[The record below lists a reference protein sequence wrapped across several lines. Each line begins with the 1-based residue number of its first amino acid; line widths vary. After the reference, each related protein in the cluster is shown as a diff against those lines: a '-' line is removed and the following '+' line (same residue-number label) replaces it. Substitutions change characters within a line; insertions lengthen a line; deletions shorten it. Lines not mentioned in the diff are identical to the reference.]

1 MKLAA
6 QIVIAV
12 KTAISAISGLLSLYL
27 GIQFLL
33 AAVSPTNQ
41 TPAMFFCIVSFALF
55 VYFVV
60 SSVLGI
66 VAISRLNKA
75 KCKADIPIALGIFI
89 LILNSN
95 VGGILMLCL
104 KDEHFMPKELVEFKK
119 LLGDGIITQEEY
131 DAKAAQLSK

>member
-33 AAVSPTNQ
+33 VAVSPTNQ

-55 VYFVV
+55 VYFVD

-104 KDEHFMPKELVEFKK
+104 QDEHFMPKEPVEFKK
-119 LLGDGIITQEEY
+119 LLDDGIITQEEY
-131 DAKAAQLSK
+131 DEKAAQLSK